1 MEQAKSQVRG
11 NEDRLLSVGISIG
24 WGETRLRE
32 LEARVAEQEAQI
44 AALRRQ
50 VYLDE
55 EAAEREV
62 ALLLDEGEEGKK
74 RVCRRGSKLCRR
86 TTWVNGSCFMGP
98 FWE

>member
-11 NEDRLLSVGISIG
+11 NEDRLLSVGTAVG
-24 WGETRLRE
+24 WSETRLRE

-62 ALLLDEGEEGKK
+62 ALLLDGCGEGEKEGL
-74 RVCRRGSKLCRR
+74 SKGIQAL
-86 TTWVNGSCFMGP
+86 S
-98 FWE
+98 